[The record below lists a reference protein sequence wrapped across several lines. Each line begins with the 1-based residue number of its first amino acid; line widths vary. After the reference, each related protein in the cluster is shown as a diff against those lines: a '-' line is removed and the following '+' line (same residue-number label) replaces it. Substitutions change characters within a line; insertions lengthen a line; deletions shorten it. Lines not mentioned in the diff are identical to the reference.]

1 MATRIVR
8 TGKPQDVLAYL
19 NGFPDDHLRY
29 IIDPNDSRQRQVI
42 VENQKIFESYQLSVG
57 QSFQLKTAD
66 KTYFCKV
73 VAQSIWNPSLILVE
87 GQQIH
92 NVNDEL
98 SFTQLQQPTTAQ
110 LQSVG
115 RDVEDSLVYVEDSL
129 VKEQE
134 ESEKIQD
141 VPEEIEKIIKLKSR
155 SLPKIKLKS
164 LASNI
169 ITIISDVEP
178 LDQGS
183 KPTRNSPDDGMPTPP
198 PTRNSDGTRTPDP
211 TRNSPDG
218 YRRLIYAEENIPLTE
233 YWLNCAQKHN
243 EAKKCKPIVA
253 IMDTGIDF
261 RYDWTMGHENI
272 SQIGDDEFTSEIAP
286 HCPLWFNENYTPT
299 NIETYP
305 DGPKV
310 RILQKDYIGWNCVG
324 TGRLY
329 SNQHPN
335 PYDDDSANKHG
346 TRIAAIITQQTDW
359 NVRLMILKTHDYRGV
374 GPLFNIFCAFDYLLQ
389 RSEGVKIV
397 NASWGYYGAPNAR
410 LTSYIEQLEAKNIW
424 FVNAAGNQAD
434 FDDDYHGHEL
444 KLSTPTERYP
454 ACLSKPENLVVTVT
468 SAKNRIRLRMP
479 PSVTSVDYS
488 WQVVENYSSTFVDV
502 AVGAGQDGTFPEPLA
517 ENAATIKGSSYATAY
532 FSGRLARHLS
542 DGKMPNRILET
553 FCTKIPNSKTS
564 VLANQVRNGYFLFTD
579 MDFVEEA
586 Y

>member
-8 TGKPQDVLAYL
+8 TGEPQDVLAYL
-19 NGFPDDHLRY
+19 NSFPDDRLRY
-29 IIDPNDSRQRQVI
+29 IIDPNDSRQVI
-42 VENQKIFESYQLSVG
+42 VENQKIFESDQLSTG
-57 QSFQLKTAD
+57 QSFQLKTVE
-66 KTYFCKV
+66 KTYSCKV

-92 NVNDEL
+92 TLKD
-98 SFTQLQQPTTAQ
+98 
-110 LQSVG
+110 
-115 RDVEDSLVYVEDSL
+115 
-129 VKEQE
+129 
-134 ESEKIQD
+134 
-141 VPEEIEKIIKLKSR
+141 EIEFNPVQILSTHDQKPIAAYNEKQKDKIVAKSTQ
-155 SLPKIKLKS
+155 SPKVVLKS

-178 LDQGS
+178 MDQGS
-183 KPTRNSPDDGMPTPP
+183 KPTRNSPDDGMQTPP

-243 EAKKCKPIVA
+243 EAKNDTPIVA

-261 RYDWTMGHENI
+261 RYDWTMGYESI
-272 SQIGDDEFTSEIAP
+272 SEKDGMFTSEIAP
-286 HCPLWFNENYTPT
+286 NCPLWFNENYTPI
-299 NIETYP
+299 NIEKHP
-305 DGPKV
+305 EGPKV

-346 TRIAAIITQQTDW
+346 TRIAAIIAQQTDW

-374 GPLFNIFCAFDYLLQ
+374 GPLFNIFCACDYLLE

-397 NASWGYYGAPNAR
+397 NASWGYYGAPNER
-410 LTSYIEQLEAKNIW
+410 LTSYIEQLEAKGIW

-444 KLSTPTERYP
+444 KLSGPTERYP

-468 SAKNRIRLRMP
+468 TAKNRIRLRMP

-532 FSGRLARHLS
+532 FSGRLARHLA
-542 DGKMPNRILET
+542 DGETPNRILEK

-579 MDFVEEA
+579 MDFIEEA